1 MLLFYVYLKP
11 KPSWWNNFTF
21 YGFPV
26 MHNGYSSI
34 KHLLFVHRSLCDKS
48 LKMVLLYPIL
58 YEVGL
63 PLAKQSI
70 PGDSWLQWQCLFK
83 KWSFYETV
91 LLWVH
96 ICLFGSAGYLC
107 GFLVKTNHFFS
118 QFCCSSGSD
127 LLAFKESYSCHNWM
141 LFWALRHQ

>member
-1 MLLFYVYLKP
+1 
-11 KPSWWNNFTF
+11 
-21 YGFPV
+21 

-70 PGDSWLQWQCLFK
+70 PGDS
-83 KWSFYETV
+83 
-91 LLWVH
+91 
-96 ICLFGSAGYLC
+96 
-107 GFLVKTNHFFS
+107 
-118 QFCCSSGSD
+118 
-127 LLAFKESYSCHNWM
+127 
-141 LFWALRHQ
+141 